1 MFLRKTPRKK
11 DGKTHD
17 YWSVVENK
25 RVACGRV
32 VQRHVLYLGEINSTQ
47 AAVWR
52 KAIEV
57 LDDDVGHP
65 RTMALF
71 PEDRCAGIAPD
82 ASIVQLRLSDMRLC
96 RPRQWGACWL
106 AGQLWQALQLDRFWA
121 DHLPPSRKG
130 TRWDQVLQV
139 LVSYRLIAPGSE
151 WKLHRDWFG
160 RSAMADL
167 LGADFGLAESHKL
180 YACHDFLLQHKDA
193 LFSHLTAR
201 WRDLFN
207 ANFDV
212 LLYDLT
218 STYFEINAS
227 DVAGGDKRRHGYSRD
242 KRPDCPQVVIALVV
256 TPDGLPLAYEVLPGN
271 TADCTTLRMF
281 LARIEQQYGRARRI
295 WVMDRGIPTEAVL
308 AEMRASDP
316 PVQYLVGTP
325 KGRLSRV
332 EKQLLAKPWQ
342 EARPGVSVK
351 LLDEDGELY
360 VFAESAARV
369 SKERAM
375 RRRQLKWLWK
385 RLRELAAMEVPRE
398 EMLMKL
404 GAARARAPTAWRLV
418 DIEMDKESAM
428 FIYALNRLKLRRI
441 RQREGRYLLR
451 TNLTENDPA
460 LLWQYLHAARC
471 CRTGVQG
478 PEGRPGDTA
487 SLPSGSTQGRSSYLH
502 CVFGLLPADH
512 VAASPA
518 CPGTWADRAE
528 CSREVRSR
536 SDDRRSSADHRR
548 TRAAAHSL
556 HPAGAGTQA
565 PDPAAQAQ
573 FAAAATTADH
583 LPHGFQTPRVVQ
595 TFPTNPLIGNGRET
609 ENTPIREDGL
619 TVLPLTGLA
628 ATAPSIAAASE
639 HRSSAVVHAFQRE
652 HPCPS
657 TGACPG
663 YVKDHIHP
671 LARLRGFASLMHRF
685 QPRSL

>member
-1 MFLRKTPRKK
+1 MFLRKTQRKK
-11 DGKTHD
+11 DGKTHE

-25 RVACGRV
+25 RVVGGRV
-32 VQRHVLYLGEINSTQ
+32 VQRHVLYLGEINASQ

-57 LDDDVGHP
+57 LDEDAGHA

-71 PEDRCAGIAPD
+71 AEDRCTGLAPD
-82 ASIVQLRLSDMRLC
+82 ASVVQLRLSQMRLC

-106 AGQLWQALQLDRFWA
+106 AGQLWQALQLDQFWT
-121 DHLPPSRKG
+121 DRLPPSRKG
-130 TRWDQVLQV
+130 TRWDQILQV
-139 LVSYRLIAPGSE
+139 LVAYRLIAPGSE

-160 RSAMADL
+160 KSAMADL
-167 LGADFGLAESHKL
+167 LGADFGLAEAHKL
-180 YACHDFLLQHKDA
+180 YACHDLLLQHKDA

-227 DVAGGDKRRHGYSRD
+227 DVAEGDKRRHGYSRD
-242 KRPDCPQVVIALVV
+242 KRPDCPQLVIALVA

-271 TADCTTLRMF
+271 TADCTTLPMF
-281 LARIEQQYGRARRI
+281 LARIEQQYGRARRV

-325 KGRLSRV
+325 KGRLSRL
-332 EKQLLAKPWQ
+332 EKQLLARPWQ

-351 LLDEDGELY
+351 LLAEDGELY
-360 VFAESAARV
+360 VFAESADRV

-418 DIEMDKESAM
+418 DIAMDTAGARFSY
-428 FIYALNRLKLRRI
+428 ILNRQKLRRI
-441 RQREGRYLLR
+441 RRREGRYLLR

-460 LLWQYLHAARC
+460 LLWQYYTQLVAVEEAFKNLKGDLAIRPIFHQEERRVEAHIFIAFLAYCLQITLQRRLHALAPGLTARSVLEKFAA
-471 CRTGVQG
+471 VQMIDLHLPTTDG
-478 PEGRPGDTA
+478 RELMLTRYTQPEPELQLLIQQLKL
-487 SLPSGSTQGRSSYLH
+487 SLPPQPPPRIANGTVPRR
-502 CVFGLLPADH
+502 LP
-512 VAASPA
+512 
-518 CPGTWADRAE
+518 
-528 CSREVRSR
+528 
-536 SDDRRSSADHRR
+536 
-548 TRAAAHSL
+548 
-556 HPAGAGTQA
+556 
-565 PDPAAQAQ
+565 
-573 FAAAATTADH
+573 
-583 LPHGFQTPRVVQ
+583 
-595 TFPTNPLIGNGRET
+595 
-609 ENTPIREDGL
+609 
-619 TVLPLTGLA
+619 
-628 ATAPSIAAASE
+628 
-639 HRSSAVVHAFQRE
+639 
-652 HPCPS
+652 
-657 TGACPG
+657 
-663 YVKDHIHP
+663 
-671 LARLRGFASLMHRF
+671 
-685 QPRSL
+685 